1 MINLLGLAQT
11 KNMEAKMLG
20 NIIFHLKSAKKWDAK
35 LFWYQFISVVPQ
47 MIFTYLSVL
56 LPSYIVSMLQK
67 NIDVSQLLCWISLI
81 VIGMALCNVISSG
94 MEQYLYRNSMNLTL
108 FYEEQIFKKMARVS
122 YYELEKEDTHTL
134 LGNIWNGFRNEYMIR
149 NSVTSFS
156 ALLEAFLASGLYGYF
171 VLRIH
176 WILFLIISVAIIMN
190 FLFLKKSR
198 ERQGL
203 IYQEIGQPMK
213 TVAYVKRHSMERKDG
228 KDIRIYQMQEWFIR
242 KYDNAIKKMSDLYG
256 KIHRYYFI
264 RQLGELGIQ
273 GITEFLAYGSMT
285 IALTRNWIT
294 ISQFVFSV
302 GVIRTFSNHFSG
314 LIGRI
319 QEQNGIQA
327 FLTNIRKML
336 SYPEED
342 EMMED
347 TFTIDTGKGME
358 LEFRNVSFRYENAKE
373 DVLKNIN
380 LTIHA
385 GEKLALIGLNGAG
398 KTTMV
403 KLICGFYEPTSGEIW
418 VNGRP
423 KKCYS
428 QKEYISKVSALFQDS
443 FVFPLSLDENL
454 TSYSE
459 VSNQDEC
466 LKTALTYSGFAPIYE
481 GCEEKGKTMLVR
493 EVNEYATD
501 FSGGEKQ
508 KLLFARALYKQSKLM
523 ILDEPTAALDPIA
536 ENELYQNFG
545 KAAGNNTVIFISHRL
560 SSTRFCDR
568 IILLEGAQILEDGSH
583 EQLMSQKG
591 RYAELFDIQS
601 KYYKETG
608 LNSNLTNDM
617 QNNQEEGC
625 VYE

>member
-1 MINLLGLAQT
+1 MI
-11 KNMEAKMLG
+11 G
-20 NIIFHLKSAKKWDAK
+20 NIIFHLKSAKKWDEK
-35 LFWYQFISVVPQ
+35 LFWYQFISVIPQ
-47 MIFTYLSVL
+47 VFFTFLSVL
-56 LPSYIVSMLQK
+56 LPSYIVSMLQQ
-67 NIDVSQLLCWISLI
+67 NIDVKQILISISLI
-81 VIGMALCNVISSG
+81 VIGMAFCNVISSG

-108 FYEEQIFKKMARVS
+108 YYEEQIFRKMTRVS
-122 YYELEKEDTHTL
+122 YYELEKEQTHTL

-149 NSVTSFS
+149 NSVTNFP
-156 ALLEAFLASGLYGYF
+156 ALLVAILASGLYGYF

-176 WILFLIISVAIIMN
+176 WILFVIISVAILLN

-203 IYQEIGQPMK
+203 IYQEIGQPLK
-213 TVAYVKRHSMERKDG
+213 TVAYVKRHSMERVDG
-228 KDIRIYQMQEWFIR
+228 KDIRIYQMQEWFIQ
-242 KYDNAIKKMSDLYG
+242 KYDSAISKMSDLYG

-273 GITEFLAYGSMT
+273 GITEFLSYGYMT
-285 IALTRNWIT
+285 IALTRNS
-294 ISQFVFSV
+294 ISISEFVFSV
-302 GVIRTFSNHFSG
+302 GVIRTFSAYFSE

-319 QEQNGIQA
+319 QQQNGILA
-327 FLTNIRKML
+327 FLTNIRNML

-342 EMMED
+342 EDFEEKN
-347 TFTIDTGKGME
+347 TIDTGKGME
-358 LEFRNVSFRYENAKE
+358 IEFRNVSFRYENTDE
-373 DVLKNIN
+373 DVLKDIN
-380 LTIHA
+380 LKISS

-403 KLICGFYEPTSGEIW
+403 KLICGFYEPTAGEIF

-423 KKCYS
+423 KRSYS

-454 TSYSE
+454 TSCRE
-459 VSNQDEC
+459 VSKQDIC
-466 LKTALTYSGFAPIYE
+466 FKTALTYSGFEPIYE
-481 GCEEKGKTMLVR
+481 RCEDRGKTMLVR
-493 EVNEYATD
+493 EVNEDATD

-508 KLLFARALYKQSKLM
+508 KLLFARALYKQSKLL

-545 KAAGNNTVIFISHRL
+545 KAAGDNTVLFISHRL

-568 IILLEGAQILEDGSH
+568 IILLEDSHIIEEGTH

-591 RYAELFDIQS
+591 RYAELFEVQS
-601 KYYKETG
+601 KYYKENV
-608 LNSNLTNDM
+608 LKSDER
-617 QNNQEEGC
+617 EEGIH
-625 VYE
+625 E

>member
-1 MINLLGLAQT
+1 
-11 KNMEAKMLG
+11 MLG
-20 NIIFHLKSAKKWDAK
+20 NIIFHLNSAKKWDAK
-35 LFWYQFISVVPQ
+35 LFWYQFTSVIPQ
-47 MIFTYLSVL
+47 MIFTYLSVF
-56 LPSYIVSMLQK
+56 LPSYIVSMLQ
-67 NIDVSQLLCWISLI
+67 NSIEVSQLLYWISLV
-81 VIGMALCNVISSG
+81 VIGMSLCNVISSG

-108 FYEEQIFKKMARVS
+108 YYEELIFRKMTRVS
-122 YYELEKEDTHTL
+122 YHELEKKETRTL

-156 ALLEAFLASGLYGYF
+156 ALLGAILATGLYGYF
-171 VLRIH
+171 VVRIH
-176 WILFLIISVAIIMN
+176 WSLFLIISISIIMN

-198 ERQGL
+198 ERQGV
-203 IYQEIGQPMK
+203 IHQEIGQPMA
-213 TVAYVKRHSMERKDG
+213 TVAYVKRHSMERTDG
-228 KDIRIYQMQEWFIR
+228 KDIRIYQMQEWFIQ
-242 KYDNAIKKMSDLYG
+242 KYDNAIKKISDLYG

-273 GITEFLAYGSMT
+273 GITEFLAYGYMT
-285 IALTRNWIT
+285 IELTRNSIT
-294 ISQFVFSV
+294 ISEFVFSV

-336 SYPEED
+336 SYSEED

-347 TFTIDTGKGME
+347 TLPMDTEKGME
-358 LEFRNVSFRYENAKE
+358 IEFKNVSFRYENAKE

-385 GEKLALIGLNGAG
+385 GEKLAMIGLNGAG

-423 KKCYS
+423 KKCYT
-428 QKEYISKVSALFQDS
+428 QKEYIAKVSALFQDS
-443 FVFPLSLDENL
+443 FVFPLSLYENL

-459 VSNQDEC
+459 ERDQDERF
-466 LKTALTYSGFAPIYE
+466 KTALIYSGFAPVYE
-481 GCEEKGKTMLVR
+481 ECKEKGKTMLVR
-493 EVNEYATD
+493 EVNESATD

-508 KLLFARALYKQSKLM
+508 KLLFARALYKQSKLL
-523 ILDEPTAALDPIA
+523 ILDEPTATLDPIA
-536 ENELYQNFG
+536 ENELYLSFG

-568 IILLEGAQILEDGSH
+568 IILLEGAQILEEGTH

-591 RYAELFDIQS
+591 RYAELFETQS
-601 KYYKETG
+601 KYYRESG
-608 LNSNLTNDM
+608 LNSELSNDM
-617 QNNQEEGC
+617 QKNQEEGC
-625 VYE
+625 IYE

>member
-1 MINLLGLAQT
+1 
-11 KNMEAKMLG
+11 MLG
-20 NIIFHLKSAKKWDAK
+20 NIIFHLNSAKKWDAK
-35 LFWYQFISVVPQ
+35 LFWFQFTSVIPQ
-47 MIFTYLSVL
+47 MIFTYLSVF
-56 LPSYIVSMLQK
+56 LPSYIVLMLKK
-67 NIDVSQLLCWISLI
+67 NIEVSQLLFWISLI

-108 FYEEQIFKKMARVS
+108 YYEELIFKKMTRVA
-122 YYELEKEDTHTL
+122 YHELEKEETRTL

-156 ALLEAFLASGLYGYF
+156 VLLEAILATGLYGYF

-176 WILFLIISVAIIMN
+176 WSLFLVISVSIIMN

-198 ERQGL
+198 ERQGV

-213 TVAYVKRHSMERKDG
+213 TVAYVKRHGMERTDG
-228 KDIRIYQMQEWFIR
+228 KDIRIYQMQEWFIQ
-242 KYDNAIKKMSDLYG
+242 KYDNAIRKISDLYG

-273 GITEFLAYGSMT
+273 GITEFLAYGYMT
-285 IALTRNWIT
+285 IELTRNSVT
-294 ISQFVFSV
+294 ISEFVFSV
-302 GVIRTFSNHFSG
+302 GVIRTFSIHFSG

-336 SYPEED
+336 SYTEED

-347 TFTIDTGKGME
+347 TLTIDTEKGME
-358 LEFRNVSFRYENAKE
+358 IEFKNVSFRYENAKE

-385 GEKLALIGLNGAG
+385 GEKLAMIGLNGAG
-398 KTTMV
+398 KTTLV

-423 KKCYS
+423 KKCYL

-443 FVFPLSLDENL
+443 FVFPLSLYENL

-459 VSNQDEC
+459 ERDQDEC
-466 LKTALTYSGFAPIYE
+466 FKTALTYSGFAPVYE
-481 GCEEKGKTMLVR
+481 ECEEKGKTMLVR
-493 EVNEYATD
+493 EVNENATD

-508 KLLFARALYKQSKLM
+508 KLLFARALYKQSKLL

-560 SSTRFCDR
+560 SSTRFCNR
-568 IILLEGAQILEDGSH
+568 IILLEGAQISEEGTH

-591 RYAELFDIQS
+591 RYAELFEIQS
-601 KYYKETG
+601 KYYRETG

-617 QNNQEEGC
+617 QNNQEEGR